1 MYYIYIYKY
10 NIYIYI
16 YIYSLEYNP
25 ASPIDKRLT
34 YMCLSSSE

>member
-10 NIYIYI
+10 NIYI